1 MYSSQSGSS
10 KVKDNE
16 LGFMK
21 AKLVTWLKYINELT
35 FSPPSPPQDLA
46 KAYLGVNCV
55 WRYYNFSVFQ
65 IGAPS
70 FGMYRKMGAK
80 WKHWSLLIFSNREH
94 LTALC
99 EV

>member
-1 MYSSQSGSS
+1 MYSSWSGSS
-10 KVKDNE
+10 KVKDDE
-16 LGFMK
+16 LCFMK
-21 AKLVTWLKYINELT
+21 AKSVTWLKYINELT
-35 FSPPSPPQDLA
+35 FSPPPSPQDLA
-46 KAYLGVNCV
+46 ERYLGVNCV

-80 WKHWSLLIFSNREH
+80 LKHWKLLIFSNREEI
-94 LTALC
+94 TALC